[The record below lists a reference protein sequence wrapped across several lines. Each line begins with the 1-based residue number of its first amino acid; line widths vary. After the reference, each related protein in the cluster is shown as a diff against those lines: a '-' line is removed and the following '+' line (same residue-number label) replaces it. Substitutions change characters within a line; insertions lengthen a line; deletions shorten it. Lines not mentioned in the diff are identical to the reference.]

1 MQDHTCNYHNG
12 RVFLFFYFID
22 WITVVRGVSQE
33 TVNYRSPW
41 GCCCCA
47 AAAAVLLLLL
57 DVLLLDAA
65 AGHIATAIWSR
76 MHSTMHCCIELFTAL
91 SAGVPLLFHR
101 NLITLGH
108 FALLRVRIPT
118 SNLFARYRYARK
130 VKAQHTIICPV
141 DALTCLFT
149 MFQRAYMRYCE

>member
-1 MQDHTCNYHNG
+1 MSLNDALLH
-12 RVFLFFYFID
+12 R
-22 WITVVRGVSQE
+22 TV
-33 TVNYRSPW
+33 
-41 GCCCCA
+41 
-47 AAAAVLLLLL
+47 
-57 DVLLLDAA
+57 
-65 AGHIATAIWSR
+65 
-76 MHSTMHCCIELFTAL
+76 AL
-91 SAGVPLLFHR
+91 AGVPLLFHR

-141 DALTCLFT
+141 DALTCLLT